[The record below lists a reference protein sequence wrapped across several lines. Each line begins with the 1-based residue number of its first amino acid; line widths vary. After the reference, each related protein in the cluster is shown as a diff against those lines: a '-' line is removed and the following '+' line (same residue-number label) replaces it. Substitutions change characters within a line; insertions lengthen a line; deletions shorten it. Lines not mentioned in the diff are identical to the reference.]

1 MARRQLQRR
10 SLLTFEQQ
18 TIGRHIMKHGT
29 AFLSL
34 AMLAGALGMASAQ
47 QTVSLEQ
54 AWHQCLVEVRTT
66 AGTNPDNDGQR
77 TAAFKACMARL
88 GHAGGR

>member
-1 MARRQLQRR
+1 MTYGATALPV
-10 SLLTFEQQ
+10 SA
-18 TIGRHIMKHGT
+18 

-34 AMLAGALGMASAQ
+34 VVLGGVASAQ

-66 AGTNPDNDGQR
+66 VGTSPENDGQR

>member
-1 MARRQLQRR
+1 MTYRTVYLSAWA
-10 SLLTFEQQ
+10 
-18 TIGRHIMKHGT
+18 
-29 AFLSL
+29 AFLAVSV
-34 AMLAGALGMASAQ
+34 LAGAASAQ

-66 AGTNPDNDGQR
+66 AGTSPENDGQR

>member
-1 MARRQLQRR
+1 
-10 SLLTFEQQ
+10 
-18 TIGRHIMKHGT
+18 MKYGIFSF
-29 AFLSL
+29 AILAVALS
-34 AMLAGALGMASAQ
+34 AANAQ

-54 AWHQCLVEVRTT
+54 AWHQCLVEVRST
-66 AGTNPDNDGQR
+66 AGTSPENDGQR

>member
-1 MARRQLQRR
+1 
-10 SLLTFEQQ
+10 
-18 TIGRHIMKHGT
+18 MKC
-29 AFLSL
+29 AAISL
-34 AMLAGALGMASAQ
+34 AVVLGALSAANAQ

-66 AGTNPDNDGQR
+66 AGTSPENDGQR

>member
-1 MARRQLQRR
+1 
-10 SLLTFEQQ
+10 
-18 TIGRHIMKHGT
+18 MKYGI
-29 AFLSL
+29 AILSVTV
-34 AMLAGALGMASAQ
+34 LAGALSVASAQ

-66 AGTNPDNDGQR
+66 AGTSPENDGQR

>member
-1 MARRQLQRR
+1 M
-10 SLLTFEQQ
+10 TY
-18 TIGRHIMKHGT
+18 GT
-29 AFLSL
+29 ALLSL
-34 AMLAGALGMASAQ
+34 AMLAGALGIANAQ

-54 AWHQCLVEVRTT
+54 AWHQCLIEVRST
-66 AGTNPDNDGQR
+66 AGTSPDNDGQR

>member
-1 MARRQLQRR
+1 
-10 SLLTFEQQ
+10 
-18 TIGRHIMKHGT
+18 MKY
-29 AFLSL
+29 AAISL
-34 AMLAGALGMASAQ
+34 AVFLGAFSLANAQ

-66 AGTNPDNDGQR
+66 AGTSPENDGQR